1 MWGFQNGL
9 TFEISTSD
17 SRDIPFYVP
26 RKMSIFWKGLAVVF
40 VVCDGTKMVILGGQ
54 II

>member
-9 TFEISTSD
+9 TFEISTSG
-17 SRDIPFYVP
+17 SRDIPFYVLW
-26 RKMSIFWKGLAVVF
+26 KMSIFWIGLAVVF
-40 VVCDGTKMVILGGQ
+40 VVCDGTKMVILGGK